1 MGIQVVVS
9 NILYVHP
16 ENWGN
21 DPKLT
26 VAYFFRWVA
35 QPPTYFR
42 WLHHRIINIA
52 PWKFGCF
59 FSRLLRW
66 VPLTIQGF
74 HDAWGTSLES
84 PWTILTFLAPQ
95 DRGQDPPWAENAT
108 SGAAM
113 AVVLCVFFFRPGEED
128 IYIDIPWS
136 FPKIHMLDEYR
147 FCLEYV

>member
-1 MGIQVVVS
+1 MFESLKIWEWYGNPGGGFKYSVCSSRKLGKWSKIDCRIFFQMGGSTTNLLQMI
-9 NILYVHP
+9 
-16 ENWGN
+16 
-21 DPKLT
+21 T
-26 VAYFFRWVA
+26 
-35 QPPTYFR
+35 PPNHQHSTLKI
-42 WLHHRIINIA
+42 WL
-52 PWKFGCF
+52 FF

-128 IYIDIPWS
+128 IYIDI
-136 FPKIHMLDEYR
+136 F
-147 FCLEYV
+147 LEFS